1 MKLIDTHC
9 HLDFPDYKDDLGE
22 IIKRAE
28 DAGVVRMIAPGTD
41 IASSEQVVALAAK
54 YPAVFAAVGAHP
66 HAADNVD
73 GSGVSRLREIAIR
86 SDKVVAVG
94 EIGLDY
100 CKRYSTPE
108 NQKRVFRDCLGI
120 AKDLD
125 LPVILH
131 NRDAEEDLL
140 RVLGEVMSPPVMGVV
155 HCYSGERDLLRLL
168 LDLGVYISFTGNITF
183 KKAENLRGIIKYVPL
198 ERLLLETDS
207 PYIAPVP
214 FRGKRNEP
222 AHVRHLLD
230 VYASVYE
237 MMPEDIARITTHNAN
252 QLFHLGVKEDPE
264 VAYSIRHSVYLN
276 ITNRCTNGC
285 TFCTRQYSNYVKGH
299 NLKLDVEPTLEEIID
314 AMGNISGYDEVV
326 FCGYGEP
333 TLRLDIVKKI
343 ASFVKQKNKR
353 VRLITNGHG
362 DLINARHI
370 APELKGLIDR
380 VSVSLN
386 APNAAKYNRLCRP
399 VFGESTYGAILD
411 FIAGCR
417 AQKIEAE
424 VTCLDMMGQED
435 LKECRRIAEE
445 LDASFRLR
453 KLDVVG

>member
-1 MKLIDTHC
+1 
-9 HLDFPDYKDDLGE
+9 
-22 IIKRAE
+22 
-28 DAGVVRMIAPGTD
+28 
-41 IASSEQVVALAAK
+41 
-54 YPAVFAAVGAHP
+54 
-66 HAADNVD
+66 
-73 GSGVSRLREIAIR
+73 
-86 SDKVVAVG
+86 
-94 EIGLDY
+94 
-100 CKRYSTPE
+100 
-108 NQKRVFRDCLGI
+108 
-120 AKDLD
+120 
-125 LPVILH
+125 
-131 NRDAEEDLL
+131 
-140 RVLGEVMSPPVMGVV
+140 
-155 HCYSGERDLLRLL
+155 
-168 LDLGVYISFTGNITF
+168 
-183 KKAENLRGIIKYVPL
+183 
-198 ERLLLETDS
+198 
-207 PYIAPVP
+207 
-214 FRGKRNEP
+214 
-222 AHVRHLLD
+222 
-230 VYASVYE
+230 
-237 MMPEDIARITTHNAN
+237 
-252 QLFHLGVKEDPE
+252 
-264 VAYSIRHSVYLN
+264 
-276 ITNRCTNGC
+276 
-285 TFCTRQYSNYVKGH
+285 VKGH

-314 AMGNISGYDEVV
+314 AMGNISGYNEVV

-353 VRLITNGHG
+353 VRLVTNGHG